1 MANKLKTSMEA
12 KKNRF
17 RRRFVDGMVEFAK
30 AIGILASVTVLTLS
44 FIYVYGFLLSTP
56 FFAIKETSVRGVK
69 ELTEKE
75 VLALAEIK
83 PQQNLLALNTES
95 LVRRIAANPWV
106 KNIYVGKELPN
117 RVVLEVWERVPI
129 ALVKREE
136 DFYLIDIDGNV
147 FKKLA
152 KTDEVD
158 LPVIT
163 SEEGEDITKARLLFS
178 SLNLLKNIA
187 ASKQYGY
194 LGLIS
199 EVNVDDLFGLSMLT
213 DSGMYLKLGMDG
225 FENKLKQLKVVMA
238 DLEKRGLKNGY
249 LCIDLCDATKITVSH
264 KDALGKAEML
274 KKGKKYRT

>member
-1 MANKLKTSMEA
+1 MANNLKTSMEA

-17 RRRFVDGMVEFAK
+17 RRRFVDGMVEFGK
-30 AIGILASVTVLTLS
+30 ATGILASVVMLTLS

-83 PQQNLLALNTES
+83 PQQNLLALNTET
-95 LVRRIAANPWV
+95 LMRRVAANPWV

-136 DFYLIDIDGNV
+136 DFYLIDIDGNI

-152 KTDEVD
+152 RTDEVD
-158 LPVIT
+158 LPVLT

-187 ASKQYGY
+187 ASKQYTY

-249 LCIDLCDATKITVSH
+249 LCIDLCDATKITVSR
-264 KDALGKAEML
+264 KDALGKSEML